1 MKDFN
6 EFTGK
11 KINEAEEDA
20 IKSVDD
26 ASGETFKEPE
36 TGEEEKEEQ
45 EQEQEVE
52 DKEEEQ
58 DSSEE
63 KEDMNELEHLHM
75 SLTTLLHSRDQA
87 HYFHLQTESYAE
99 HKALNKY
106 YNKILDLTDELLE
119 VAQGEYGRVKGKI
132 EITLEDYSSEAVAKH
147 LDETLDCIRNCREN
161 IDNDGVENV
170 YDDIESLILKTKYLL
185 SLK

>member
-6 EFTGK
+6 EFQK
-11 KINEAEEDA
+11 VNEAEEDS

-26 ASGETFKEPE
+26 ATGPDFKEPE
-36 TGEEEKEEQ
+36 TKEEEEKEETS
-45 EQEQEVE
+45 
-52 DKEEEQ
+52 DEE
-58 DSSEE
+58 SSEE
-63 KEDMNELEHLHM
+63 SEESNDELSHVHR
-75 SLTTLLHSRDQA
+75 SLTTLMTSRDQT

-106 YNKILDLTDELLE
+106 YDKLVDMTDELLE

-132 EITLEDYSSEAVAKH
+132 EITLEDYSEGAVIKH
-147 LDETLDCIRNCREN
+147 LDETLECIRECREN

-185 SLK
+185 TLK